1 MTPLLNKLIFSDED
15 IDFDFC
21 NYFGSY
27 AFMRKTL
34 IFQSG
39 FIDLILHAIYVLLCK
54 YTKKYFAKEMVEST

>member
-34 IFQSG
+34 FFLSG
-39 FIDLILHAIYVLLCK
+39 FIDLMLHAIYVLMQT
-54 YTKKYFAKEMVEST
+54 YKKYFEKKG